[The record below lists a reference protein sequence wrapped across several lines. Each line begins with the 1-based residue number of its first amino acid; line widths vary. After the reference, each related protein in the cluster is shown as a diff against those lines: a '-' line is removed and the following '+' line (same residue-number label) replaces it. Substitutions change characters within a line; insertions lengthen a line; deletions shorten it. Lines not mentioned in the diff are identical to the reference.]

1 MNDFYDVVVI
11 GAGAAGLMCAR
22 VAGARGKK
30 VLVLEKTSRPGQKI
44 LISGGGRCNFTNLK
58 VTSRNYVSDNPHFCK
73 SALARFS
80 SDDFLALIKS
90 HAIAY
95 HEKKLGQLFC
105 DGSAKEIL
113 GMLLVE
119 CANVGVRTAT
129 SCGVTNVRSGDAE
142 GEGSAKFSVATTSGV
157 FSCASLV
164 VASGGLA
171 VPKISSDFGYMLA
184 AQFGL
189 KIIAPAPALVPLT
202 WRSEESGIFAP
213 LAGVSSEVV
222 ISCGKTSFR
231 DDVLFTHKGL
241 SGPGILQIS
250 NYWHP
255 GEPIHID
262 WIPDEDIEGVLVGS
276 KNSGVRAELKN
287 VLSRFI
293 PVRLADVLCE
303 RHCRSRSMDQISI
316 KDLRGFA
323 AILKSWEFT
332 PAGTLGFE
340 KAEVTRGGVATDELS
355 SQTMEAKK
363 VPGLYFIGEVVD
375 VTGWL
380 GGYNFQWAWASG
392 AAAGLAV

>member
-22 VAGARGKK
+22 VAGARGRK
-30 VLVLEKTSRPGQKI
+30 VLVLEKNNRPGQKI

-58 VTSRNYVSDNPHFCK
+58 VTSHNYVSDNLHFCK

-80 SDDFLALIKS
+80 SDDFLALVKS

-113 GMLLVE
+113 GMLLAE
-119 CANVGVRTAT
+119 CVNVGVKISANC
-129 SCGVTNVRSGDAE
+129 SVTNVRSGDAE
-142 GEGSAKFSVATTSGV
+142 GGGSVKFVVETTSGV
-157 FSCASLV
+157 FSCDSLV

-171 VPKISSDFGYMLA
+171 VPKISSDFGYVLA

-202 WRSEESGIFAP
+202 WNSEEAGVFSS

-222 ISCGKTSFR
+222 VSCGKTSFR

-241 SGPGILQIS
+241 SGPGVLQIS
-250 NYWHP
+250 NYWNP
-255 GEPIHID
+255 GEPIRIN
-262 WIPDEDIEGVLVGS
+262 WIPDEDIEAVLVGS
-276 KNSGVRAELKN
+276 KNSGTRAELKN
-287 VLSRFI
+287 VLSHFI
-293 PVRLADVLCE
+293 PVRLADALCE
-303 RHCRSRSMDQISI
+303 RHCRSRSMDRISI

-323 AILKSWEFT
+323 AVLKSWEFI

-355 SQTMEAKK
+355 SQTMEVKG